1 MDATLTAHQIK
12 VTLPTPLFSYLREH
26 AERLGLTLSGYIKN
40 LIIDEV
46 KSQPFPSF
54 KMSRNT
60 EKVAQEAL
68 TDYRLGRTKKLN
80 NIEELMLDL

>member
-1 MDATLTAHQIK
+1 MDSTLTAHQIK
-12 VTLPTPLFSYLREH
+12 VTLPTPLFSYLREQ

-40 LIIDEV
+40 LIVDEV
-46 KSQPFPSF
+46 KNQSFPMF

-68 TDYRLGRTKKLN
+68 ADYRLRKTKKLN
-80 NIEELMLDL
+80 NIENLMSDL